1 MIRQVRAPEF
11 EYPSQNTAS
20 SRQKWLAQR
29 SLSPQHSNDRKGRT
43 AGVRSRCDVDGGLK
57 PALRGARCFRM
68 SSTVTDVSEPED
80 RQPTGPGSVTRRS
93 RWATF
98 LSRYV
103 S

>member
-43 AGVRSRCDVDGGLK
+43 PGDQPEEVAGSLKIRKPTSTLQASSGTPVSR
-57 PALRGARCFRM
+57 P
-68 SSTVTDVSEPED
+68 
-80 RQPTGPGSVTRRS
+80 
-93 RWATF
+93 
-98 LSRYV
+98 
-103 S
+103 